1 MNNYQHSLIIVWK
14 LLVVMKMIQWF
25 PCTQFNNYYNK
36 NIVTKN
42 YWCKKG
48 FIHVYIPKLWPMKK
62 TPQIYGIYKN
72 VLNPSPSLLQHLLHQ
87 GKFLFCPTKTVWSL
101 TGFLQRVM
109 KCRPNQS
116 SINCPGAAPTA
127 SPTIVKV

>member
-1 MNNYQHSLIIVWK
+1 MGQKI
-14 LLVVMKMIQWF
+14 
-25 PCTQFNNYYNK
+25 TDA
-36 NIVTKN
+36 
-42 YWCKKG
+42 KKG